1 MTKRNLRKRL
11 KEQFEKLLPDFSLK
25 EKVVEA
31 VTPEAEMLKEK
42 ERARV
47 RAMFTSKRAI
57 MSFVATCLI
66 VCVGLGVGLGLGLNG
81 GVIPLDGED
90 SPAGG
95 DSPTPGGE
103 PVPAPTYMSIDINP
117 SFGIE
122 VDEDGV
128 VVSVEALNE
137 DAVIVLLD
145 IDLVGKTVEEVF
157 TTIVSL
163 AEELGYLKED
173 GTVNVVMSNDTAAV
187 LQEEIAA
194 RVENVL
200 DDVNALLSAENITIN
215 IEKGKEALVSA
226 LEEAGKF
233 VEGMEDW
240 SAEHLHKYFKDY
252 DSEKIDAFID
262 DVKEQGEEIRATLEE
277 EYAKL
282 KPMLKPIAD
291 KIVDAYNKK
300 DYVGFVLAILDA
312 GEYIAMYIDSADLN
326 VALADFGAFIFGS
339 PEMVGDFCTFLE
351 DMAEGNHSDEIEDM
365 ILNQIKAQLKD
376 KHDKESGENPDGQN
390 A

>member
-11 KEQFEKLLPDFSLK
+11 KEQFEKLLPDFSFK

-47 RAMFTSKRAI
+47 KAMFTSKRAI

-81 GVIPLDGED
+81 GVLTPYGD
-90 SPAGG
+90 
-95 DSPTPGGE
+95 DSPTPGEE

-145 IDLVGKTVEEVF
+145 TDLVGKTVEEVF

-173 GTVNVVMSNDTAAV
+173 GTVNVVMSNEFKAV
-187 LQEEIAA
+187 EEAIAT

-252 DSEKIDAFID
+252 DSEKIDAFIA
-262 DVKEQGEEIRATLEE
+262 DVKAQGEEIRATLEE
-277 EYAKL
+277 EYAK
-282 KPMLKPIAD
+282 LKPIAD

-300 DYVGFVLAILDA
+300 DYVGFALAILDA

-326 VALADFGAFIFGS
+326 VALNEFDDFILGS

-376 KHDKESGENPDGQN
+376 KHDKESDEKPDGQN

>member
-47 RAMFTSKRAI
+47 KAMFTSKRAI

-81 GVIPLDGED
+81 GVLTPYGD
-90 SPAGG
+90 
-95 DSPTPGGE
+95 DSPTPGEE

-145 IDLVGKTVEEVF
+145 TDLVGKTVEEVF

-173 GTVNVVMSNDTAAV
+173 GTVNVVMSNEFKAV
-187 LQEEIAA
+187 EEAIAT

-215 IEKGKEALVSA
+215 LEKGKEALVSA

-252 DSEKIDAFID
+252 DSEKIDAFIA
-262 DVKEQGEEIRATLEE
+262 DVKAQGEEIRATLEE
-277 EYAKL
+277 EYAK
-282 KPMLKPIAD
+282 LKPIAD

-300 DYVGFVLAILDA
+300 DYVGFALAILDA

-326 VALADFGAFIFGS
+326 VALNEFDDFILGS

-365 ILNQIKAQLKD
+365 ILNQIKGQLKD
-376 KHDKESGENPDGQN
+376 KHDKDGQGN
-390 A
+390 PEGNHDGQEA

>member
-47 RAMFTSKRAI
+47 KAMFTSKRAI

-66 VCVGLGVGLGLGLNG
+66 VCVGLGVGLGLGLKV
-81 GVIPLDGED
+81 GVLTPDGD
-90 SPAGG
+90 
-95 DSPTPGGE
+95 DSPTPGEE

-145 IDLVGKTVEEVF
+145 TDLVGKTVEEVF

-173 GTVNVVMSNDTAAV
+173 GTVNVVMSNEFKAV
-187 LQEEIAA
+187 EEAIAT

-200 DDVNALLSAENITIN
+200 DDVNALLSAENVTIN
-215 IEKGKEALVSA
+215 LEKGKEALVSA
-226 LEEAGKF
+226 LEETGKF

-252 DSEKIDAFID
+252 DSEKIDAFIA
-262 DVKEQGEEIRATLEE
+262 DVKAQGEEIRATLEE
-277 EYAKL
+277 EYAK
-282 KPMLKPIAD
+282 LKPIAD

-300 DYVGFVLAILDA
+300 DYVGFALAILDA

-326 VALADFGAFIFGS
+326 VALNEFDDFILGS

-376 KHDKESGENPDGQN
+376 KHDKESDEKPDGQN

>member
-11 KEQFEKLLPDFSLK
+11 KEQFEKLLPDFSFK

-47 RAMFTSKRAI
+47 KAMFTSKRAI
-57 MSFVATCLI
+57 MSFVATCLV

-81 GVIPLDGED
+81 GVLTPDGDD
-90 SPAGG
+90 S
-95 DSPTPGGE
+95 SPHGE
-103 PVPAPTYMSIDINP
+103 EPTPAPTYMSIDINP

-145 IDLVGKTVEEVF
+145 TDLVGKTVEEVF

-163 AEELGYLKED
+163 AKELGYLKED
-173 GTVNVVMSNDTAAV
+173 GTVNVVMSNEFKAV
-187 LQEEIAA
+187 EEAIAT

-252 DSEKIDAFID
+252 DSEKIDAFIA
-262 DVKEQGEEIRATLEE
+262 DVKAQGEEIRATLEE
-277 EYAKL
+277 EYAK
-282 KPMLKPIAD
+282 LKPIAD

-300 DYVGFVLAILDA
+300 DYVGFALAILDA
-312 GEYIAMYIDSADLN
+312 GEYIAMYIDSAELN
-326 VALADFGAFIFGS
+326 VALDEFGAFILGS

-365 ILNQIKAQLKD
+365 ILNQIKGQLKD

>member
-1 MTKRNLRKRL
+1 MTKRNLRKKL
-11 KEQFEKLLPDFSLK
+11 KEQFEKLLPDFSFK

-47 RAMFTSKRAI
+47 KAMFTSKRAI

-66 VCVGLGVGLGLGLNG
+66 VCVGLGVGLGFGLKV
-81 GVIPLDGED
+81 GVLTPDGD
-90 SPAGG
+90 DPSTHGG
-95 DSPTPGGE
+95 D

-145 IDLVGKTVEEVF
+145 TDLVGKTVEEVF

-173 GTVNVVMSNDTAAV
+173 GTVNVVMSNEFKAV
-187 LQEEIAA
+187 EEAIAT

-252 DSEKIDAFID
+252 DSEKIDAFIA
-262 DVKEQGEEIRATLEE
+262 DVKAQGEEIRATLEE

-282 KPMLKPIAD
+282 KPIAD

-300 DYVGFVLAILDA
+300 DYVAFALAILDA

-326 VALADFGAFIFGS
+326 VALDEFGAFILGS

-351 DMAEGNHSDEIEDM
+351 DMAEGNHSDDIEDM
-365 ILNQIKAQLKD
+365 ILNQIKGQLKD

>member
-11 KEQFEKLLPDFSLK
+11 KEQFEKLLPDFSFK

-47 RAMFTSKRAI
+47 KAMFTSKRAI

-66 VCVGLGVGLGLGLNG
+66 VCVGLGVGLGLGLKV
-81 GVIPLDGED
+81 GVLTPD
-90 SPAGG
+90 GG
-95 DSPTPGGE
+95 DSHTDGGDPT
-103 PVPAPTYMSIDINP
+103 PAPTYMSIDINP

-145 IDLVGKTVEEVF
+145 TDLVGKTVEEVF

-173 GTVNVVMSNDTAAV
+173 GTVNVVMSNEFKAV
-187 LQEEIAA
+187 EEAIAT

-376 KHDKESGENPDGQN
+376 KHDKESGENTDGQN

>member
-11 KEQFEKLLPDFSLK
+11 KEQFEKLLPDFSFK

-47 RAMFTSKRAI
+47 KAMFTSKRAI

-66 VCVGLGVGLGLGLNG
+66 VCVGLGVGLGLGLGG
-81 GVIPLDGED
+81 GVLTPYGDD
-90 SPAGG
+90 PSTHGG
-95 DSPTPGGE
+95 DPT
-103 PVPAPTYMSIDINP
+103 PAPTYMSIDINP

-145 IDLVGKTVEEVF
+145 TDLVGKTVEEVF

-163 AEELGYLKED
+163 AKELGYLKED
-173 GTVNVVMSNDTAAV
+173 GTVNVVMSNEFKAV
-187 LQEEIAA
+187 EEAIAT

-252 DSEKIDAFID
+252 DSEKIDAFIA
-262 DVKEQGEEIRATLEE
+262 DVKAQGEEIRATLEE
-277 EYAKL
+277 EYAK
-282 KPMLKPIAD
+282 LKPIAD

-300 DYVGFVLAILDA
+300 DYVGFALAILDA

-326 VALADFGAFIFGS
+326 VALDEFGAFILGS

-365 ILNQIKAQLKD
+365 ILNQIKGQLKD
-376 KHDKESGENPDGQN
+376 KHDKESGENSDGQN

>member
-11 KEQFEKLLPDFSLK
+11 KEQFEKLLPDFSFK

-47 RAMFTSKRAI
+47 KAMFTSKRAI

-66 VCVGLGVGLGLGLNG
+66 VCVGLGVGLGLGLKV
-81 GVIPLDGED
+81 GVLTPDGD
-90 SPAGG
+90 DPS
-95 DSPTPGGE
+95 THGGE

-145 IDLVGKTVEEVF
+145 TDLVGKTVEEVF

-173 GTVNVVMSNDTAAV
+173 GTVNVVMSNEFKAV
-187 LQEEIAA
+187 EEAIAT
-194 RVENVL
+194 RVENAL

-215 IEKGKEALVSA
+215 VEKGKEALVCA

-252 DSEKIDAFID
+252 DSEKIDAFIA
-262 DVKEQGEEIRATLEE
+262 DVKAQGEEIRATLEE
-277 EYAKL
+277 EYAK
-282 KPMLKPIAD
+282 LKPIAD

-300 DYVGFVLAILDA
+300 DYVGFALAILDA
-312 GEYIAMYIDSADLN
+312 GEYIAMYVDSAELN
-326 VALADFGAFIFGS
+326 VALDEFGAFILGS

-365 ILNQIKAQLKD
+365 IMNQIKGQLKD

>member
-11 KEQFEKLLPDFSLK
+11 KEQFEKLLPDFSFK

-47 RAMFTSKRAI
+47 KAMFTSKRAI

-81 GVIPLDGED
+81 GMLTSDGD
-90 SPAGG
+90 DPSTHGG
-95 DSPTPGGE
+95 D

-145 IDLVGKTVEEVF
+145 TNLVGKTVEEVF

-173 GTVNVVMSNDTAAV
+173 GTVNVVMSNEFKAV
-187 LQEEIAA
+187 EEAIAT

-252 DSEKIDAFID
+252 DSEKIDAFIA
-262 DVKEQGEEIRATLEE
+262 DVKAQGEEIRATLEE

-282 KPMLKPIAD
+282 KPIAD

-300 DYVGFVLAILDA
+300 DYVAFALAILDA

-326 VALADFGAFIFGS
+326 VALDEFGAFILGS

-365 ILNQIKAQLKD
+365 ILNQIKGQLKD
-376 KHDKESGENPDGQN
+376 KHDKESGEKSDGQK

>member
-11 KEQFEKLLPDFSLK
+11 KEQFEKLLPDFSFK

-31 VTPEAEMLKEK
+31 VTPEAEMLKAK

-47 RAMFTSKRAI
+47 KAMFTSKRAI

-81 GVIPLDGED
+81 GVITPVGDD
-90 SPAGG
+90 PSTHGG
-95 DSPTPGGE
+95 DPA
-103 PVPAPTYMSIDINP
+103 PAPTYMSIDINP

-145 IDLVGKTVEEVF
+145 TDLVGKTVEEVF

-173 GTVNVVMSNDTAAV
+173 GTVNVVMSNDEAAA
-187 LQEEIAA
+187 LQEKIAA

-252 DSEKIDAFID
+252 DSEKIDAFIA
-262 DVKEQGEEIRATLEE
+262 DVKAQGEEIRATLEE

-282 KPMLKPIAD
+282 KPIAD

-300 DYVGFVLAILDA
+300 DYVNFALAILEA
-312 GEYIAMYIDSADLN
+312 GEYIAMYIDSAELN
-326 VALADFGAFIFGS
+326 VALDEFGAFILGS

-365 ILNQIKAQLKD
+365 ILNQIKGQLKD

>member
-11 KEQFEKLLPDFSLK
+11 KEQFEKLLPDFSFK

-47 RAMFTSKRAI
+47 KAMFTSKRAI

-66 VCVGLGVGLGLGLNG
+66 VCVGLGVGLGLGLKV
-81 GVIPLDGED
+81 GVLTPYGDD
-90 SPAGG
+90 SPA
-95 DSPTPGGE
+95 PGGE
-103 PVPAPTYMSIDINP
+103 PAPAPTYMSIDINP

-128 VVSVEALNE
+128 VASVEALNE

-145 IDLVGKTVEEVF
+145 TDLVGKTVEEVF

-163 AEELGYLKED
+163 AKELGYLKED

-252 DSEKIDAFID
+252 DSEKIDAFIA
-262 DVKEQGEEIRATLEE
+262 DVKAQGEEIRATLEE
-277 EYAKL
+277 EYAK
-282 KPMLKPIAD
+282 LKPIAD

-300 DYVGFVLAILDA
+300 DYVGFALAILDA
-312 GEYIAMYIDSADLN
+312 SEYIAMYIDSAELN
-326 VALADFGAFIFGS
+326 VALDEFGAFILGS

-351 DMAEGNHSDEIEDM
+351 DMAADNHSDEIEDM
-365 ILNQIKAQLKD
+365 ILNQIKGQLKD
-376 KHDKESGENPDGQN
+376 EHDKDGQGN
-390 A
+390 PEGNHDGQKA

>member
-47 RAMFTSKRAI
+47 KAMFTSKRAI

-66 VCVGLGVGLGLGLNG
+66 VCVGLGVGLGLGLKV
-81 GVIPLDGED
+81 GVLTPDGD
-90 SPAGG
+90 
-95 DSPTPGGE
+95 DSPTPGEE

-145 IDLVGKTVEEVF
+145 TDLVGKTVEEVF

-173 GTVNVVMSNDTAAV
+173 GTVNVVMSNEFKAV
-187 LQEEIAA
+187 EEAIAT

-200 DDVNALLSAENITIN
+200 DDVNALLSAENVTIN
-215 IEKGKEALVSA
+215 LEKGKEALVSA
-226 LEEAGKF
+226 LEETGKF

-252 DSEKIDAFID
+252 DSEKIDAFIA
-262 DVKEQGEEIRATLEE
+262 DVKAQGEEIRATLEE
-277 EYAKL
+277 EYAK
-282 KPMLKPIAD
+282 LKPIAD

-300 DYVGFVLAILDA
+300 DYVGFALAILDA

-326 VALADFGAFIFGS
+326 VALNEFDDFILGS

-365 ILNQIKAQLKD
+365 ILNQIKGQLKD
-376 KHDKESGENPDGQN
+376 KHDKESDENPDGQK

>member
-11 KEQFEKLLPDFSLK
+11 KEQFEKLLPDFSFK
-25 EKVVEA
+25 EKVVET

-47 RAMFTSKRAI
+47 KAMFTSKRAI

-81 GVIPLDGED
+81 GVLAPDGD
-90 SPAGG
+90 DPSTHGG
-95 DSPTPGGE
+95 D

-145 IDLVGKTVEEVF
+145 TDLVGKTVEEVF

-173 GTVNVVMSNDTAAV
+173 GTVNVVMSNDEAAA
-187 LQEEIAA
+187 LQEKIAA

-252 DSEKIDAFID
+252 DSEKMDAFIA
-262 DVKEQGEEIRATLEE
+262 DVKAQGEEIRATLEE

-282 KPMLKPIAD
+282 KPIAD

-300 DYVGFVLAILDA
+300 DYVNFALAILDA
-312 GEYIAMYIDSADLN
+312 GEYIAMYIDSAELN
-326 VALADFGAFIFGS
+326 VALDEFGAFILGS

-365 ILNQIKAQLKD
+365 ILNQIKGQLKD

>member
-1 MTKRNLRKRL
+1 MTKRNLRKTL
-11 KEQFEKLLPDFSLK
+11 KEQFEKLLPDFSFK

-47 RAMFTSKRAI
+47 KAMFTSKRAI

-81 GVIPLDGED
+81 GVLTPDGD
-90 SPAGG
+90 DPS
-95 DSPTPGGE
+95 THGGE

-145 IDLVGKTVEEVF
+145 TDLVGKTVEEVF

-173 GTVNVVMSNDTAAV
+173 GTVNVVMSNEFKAV
-187 LQEEIAA
+187 EEAIAT

-252 DSEKIDAFID
+252 DSEKIDAFIA
-262 DVKEQGEEIRATLEE
+262 DVKAQGEEIRATLEE
-277 EYAKL
+277 EYAK
-282 KPMLKPIAD
+282 LKPIAD

-300 DYVGFVLAILDA
+300 DYVGFALAILDA

-326 VALADFGAFIFGS
+326 VALDEFGAFILGS

-351 DMAEGNHSDEIEDM
+351 DMAASNHSDEIEDM
-365 ILNQIKAQLKD
+365 ILNQIKSQLKD
-376 KHDKESGENPDGQN
+376 KHDKESDESSDGQN

>member
-1 MTKRNLRKRL
+1 MTKRNLRKTL
-11 KEQFEKLLPDFSLK
+11 KEQFEKLLPDFSFK

-47 RAMFTSKRAI
+47 KAMFTSKRAI

-66 VCVGLGVGLGLGLNG
+66 VCVGLGVGLGLGLKG
-81 GVIPLDGED
+81 GMLTPDGD
-90 SPAGG
+90 DPSTHGG
-95 DSPTPGGE
+95 DPT
-103 PVPAPTYMSIDINP
+103 PAPTYMSIDINP

-145 IDLVGKTVEEVF
+145 TDLVGKTVEEVF
-157 TTIVSL
+157 TTILSL
-163 AEELGYLKED
+163 AKELGYLKED
-173 GTVNVVMSNDTAAV
+173 GTVNVVMSNEFKAV
-187 LQEEIAA
+187 EEAIAT

-252 DSEKIDAFID
+252 DSEKIDAFIA
-262 DVKEQGEEIRATLEE
+262 DVKAQGEEIRATLEE
-277 EYAKL
+277 EYAK
-282 KPMLKPIAD
+282 LKPIAD

-300 DYVGFVLAILDA
+300 DYVGFALAILDA

-326 VALADFGAFIFGS
+326 VALDEFGAFILGS

-365 ILNQIKAQLKD
+365 ILNQIKGQLKD
-376 KHDKESGENPDGQN
+376 KHDKESGEKSDGQK

>member
-11 KEQFEKLLPDFSLK
+11 KEQFEKLLPDFSFK

-47 RAMFTSKRAI
+47 KAMFTSKRAI

-66 VCVGLGVGLGLGLNG
+66 VCVGLGVGLGLGLGG
-81 GVIPLDGED
+81 GVLTPYGDD
-90 SPAGG
+90 PSTHGG
-95 DSPTPGGE
+95 DPT
-103 PVPAPTYMSIDINP
+103 PAPTYMSIDINP

-145 IDLVGKTVEEVF
+145 TDLVGKTVEEVF

-163 AEELGYLKED
+163 AKELGYLKED
-173 GTVNVVMSNDTAAV
+173 GTVNVVMSNEFKAV
-187 LQEEIAA
+187 EEAIAT

-252 DSEKIDAFID
+252 DSEKIDAFIA
-262 DVKEQGEEIRATLEE
+262 DVKAQGEEIRATLEE
-277 EYAKL
+277 EYAK
-282 KPMLKPIAD
+282 LKPIAD

-300 DYVGFVLAILDA
+300 DYVGFALAILEA
-312 GEYIAMYIDSADLN
+312 GEYIAMYIDSAELN
-326 VALADFGAFIFGS
+326 VALDEFGAFILGS

-365 ILNQIKAQLKD
+365 ILNQIKGQLKD
-376 KHDKESGENPDGQN
+376 KHDKESGENSDGQN

>member
-11 KEQFEKLLPDFSLK
+11 KEQFEKLLPDFSFK

-47 RAMFTSKRAI
+47 KAMFTSKRAI

-66 VCVGLGVGLGLGLNG
+66 VCVGLGVGLGLGLKV
-81 GVIPLDGED
+81 GVLPLDGD
-90 SPAGG
+90 

-103 PVPAPTYMSIDINP
+103 AVPAPTYMSIDINP

-145 IDLVGKTVEEVF
+145 TDLVGKTVEEVF

-163 AEELGYLKED
+163 AKELGYLKED
-173 GTVNVVMSNDTAAV
+173 GTVNVVMSNEFKAV
-187 LQEEIAA
+187 EEAIAT

-252 DSEKIDAFID
+252 DSEKIDAFIA
-262 DVKEQGEEIRATLEE
+262 DVKAQGEEIRATLEE
-277 EYAKL
+277 EYAK
-282 KPMLKPIAD
+282 LKPIAD

-300 DYVGFVLAILDA
+300 DYVGFALAILDA
-312 GEYIAMYIDSADLN
+312 SEYIAMYIDSAELN
-326 VALADFGAFIFGS
+326 VALDEFGAFILGS

-365 ILNQIKAQLKD
+365 ILNQIKGQLKD

>member
-47 RAMFTSKRAI
+47 KAMFTSKRAI

-66 VCVGLGVGLGLGLNG
+66 VCVGLGVGLGLGLKV
-81 GVIPLDGED
+81 GVLTPDGD
-90 SPAGG
+90 
-95 DSPTPGGE
+95 DSPTPGEE

-145 IDLVGKTVEEVF
+145 TDLVGKTVEEVF

-173 GTVNVVMSNDTAAV
+173 GTVNVVMSNEFKAV
-187 LQEEIAA
+187 EEAIAT

-252 DSEKIDAFID
+252 DSEKIDAFIA
-262 DVKEQGEEIRATLEE
+262 DVKAQGEEIRATLEE
-277 EYAKL
+277 EYAK
-282 KPMLKPIAD
+282 LKPIAD

-300 DYVGFVLAILDA
+300 DYVGFALAILDA
-312 GEYIAMYIDSADLN
+312 SEYIAMYIDSADLD
-326 VALADFGAFIFGS
+326 VALADFGAFILGS

-365 ILNQIKAQLKD
+365 ILNQIKGQLKD
-376 KHDKESGENPDGQN
+376 KHDKESDENPDGQK

>member
-11 KEQFEKLLPDFSLK
+11 KEQFEKLLPDFSFK
-25 EKVVEA
+25 EKVVET

-47 RAMFTSKRAI
+47 KAMFTSKRAI

-66 VCVGLGVGLGLGLNG
+66 VCVGLGVGLGLGLGG
-81 GVIPLDGED
+81 GVLTPYGDD
-90 SPAGG
+90 PSTHGG
-95 DSPTPGGE
+95 DPT
-103 PVPAPTYMSIDINP
+103 PAPTYMSIDINP

-145 IDLVGKTVEEVF
+145 TDLVGKTVEEVF

-173 GTVNVVMSNDTAAV
+173 GTVNVVMSNEFKAV
-187 LQEEIAA
+187 EEAIAT

-252 DSEKIDAFID
+252 DSEKIDAFIA
-262 DVKEQGEEIRATLEE
+262 DVKAQGEEIRATLEE
-277 EYAKL
+277 EYAK
-282 KPMLKPIAD
+282 LKPIAD

-300 DYVGFVLAILDA
+300 DYVGFALAILDA

-326 VALADFGAFIFGS
+326 VALDEFGAFILGS

-365 ILNQIKAQLKD
+365 ILNQIKGQLKD
-376 KHDKESGENPDGQN
+376 NHDKESGKNPDGQE

>member
-11 KEQFEKLLPDFSLK
+11 KEQFEKLLPDFSFK

-47 RAMFTSKRAI
+47 KAMFTSKRAI

-81 GVIPLDGED
+81 GVLTPDGD
-90 SPAGG
+90 DPSTHGG
-95 DSPTPGGE
+95 DPT
-103 PVPAPTYMSIDINP
+103 PAPTYMSIDINP

-145 IDLVGKTVEEVF
+145 TDLVGKTVEEVF
-157 TTIVSL
+157 TTILSL

-173 GTVNVVMSNDTAAV
+173 GTVNVVMSNEFKAV
-187 LQEEIAA
+187 EEAIAT

-252 DSEKIDAFID
+252 DSEKIDAFIA
-262 DVKEQGEEIRATLEE
+262 DVKAQGEEIRATLEE
-277 EYAKL
+277 EYAK
-282 KPMLKPIAD
+282 LKPIAD

-300 DYVGFVLAILDA
+300 DYVGFALAILDA

-326 VALADFGAFIFGS
+326 VALDEFGAFILGS

-351 DMAEGNHSDEIEDM
+351 DMAADNHSDEIEDM
-365 ILNQIKAQLKD
+365 ILNQIKGQLKD
-376 KHDKESGENPDGQN
+376 KHDKESDENSDGQN

>member
-11 KEQFEKLLPDFSLK
+11 KEQFEKLLPDFSFK

-47 RAMFTSKRAI
+47 KAMFTSKRAI

-81 GVIPLDGED
+81 GVPPLDGD
-90 SPAGG
+90 

-103 PVPAPTYMSIDINP
+103 PTPAPTYMSIDINP

-145 IDLVGKTVEEVF
+145 TDLVGKTVEEVF

-173 GTVNVVMSNDTAAV
+173 GTVNVVMSNEFKAV
-187 LQEEIAA
+187 EEAIAT

-215 IEKGKEALVSA
+215 LEKGKEALVSA

-240 SAEHLHKYFKDY
+240 SAEHLHKHFKDY
-252 DSEKIDAFID
+252 DSEKMDDFIAY
-262 DVKEQGEEIRATLEE
+262 VKDQSEKIRATLEE
-277 EYAKL
+277 EYATLEEEYAK
-282 KPMLKPIAD
+282 LKPIAD

-300 DYVGFVLAILDA
+300 DYVGFARAIFDA
-312 GEYIAMYIDSADLN
+312 GEYVAMYIDSAELDVTLDEF
-326 VALADFGAFIFGS
+326 LSS

-351 DMAEGNHSDEIEDM
+351 EMAEGNHSDEIEDM
-365 ILNQIKAQLKD
+365 ILNQIKGQLKD
-376 KHDKESGENPDGQN
+376 KHDKESGEKSDGQN

>member
-1 MTKRNLRKRL
+1 MTKRNLRKTL
-11 KEQFEKLLPDFSLK
+11 KEQFEKLLPDFSFK

-47 RAMFTSKRAI
+47 KAMFTSKRAI

-66 VCVGLGVGLGLGLNG
+66 VCVGLGVGLGLGLKG
-81 GVIPLDGED
+81 GVLTPDGD
-90 SPAGG
+90 DPSTHGG
-95 DSPTPGGE
+95 DPT
-103 PVPAPTYMSIDINP
+103 PAPTYMSIDINP

-145 IDLVGKTVEEVF
+145 TDLVGKTVEEVF
-157 TTIVSL
+157 ATIVSL

-173 GTVNVVMSNDTAAV
+173 GTVNVVMSNEFKAV
-187 LQEEIAA
+187 EEAIAT
-194 RVENVL
+194 RVENAL

-215 IEKGKEALVSA
+215 LEKGKEALVSA

-252 DSEKIDAFID
+252 DSEKIDAFIA
-262 DVKEQGEEIRATLEE
+262 DVKAQGEEIRATLEE
-277 EYAKL
+277 EYAK
-282 KPMLKPIAD
+282 LKPIAD

-300 DYVGFVLAILDA
+300 DYVGFALAILDA
-312 GEYIAMYIDSADLN
+312 SEYIAMYIDSADLD
-326 VALADFGAFIFGS
+326 VALADFGAFILGS

-365 ILNQIKAQLKD
+365 IMNQIKGQLKD
-376 KHDKESGENPDGQN
+376 KHDKESGEKPDGQN

>member
-47 RAMFTSKRAI
+47 KAMFTSKRAI

-66 VCVGLGVGLGLGLNG
+66 VCVGLGVGLGLGLKV
-81 GVIPLDGED
+81 GVLTPDGD
-90 SPAGG
+90 
-95 DSPTPGGE
+95 DSPTPGEE

-145 IDLVGKTVEEVF
+145 TDLVGKTVEEVF

-173 GTVNVVMSNDTAAV
+173 GTVNVVMSNEFKAV
-187 LQEEIAA
+187 EEAIAT

-200 DDVNALLSAENITIN
+200 DDVNALLSAENVTIN
-215 IEKGKEALVSA
+215 LEKGKEALVSA
-226 LEEAGKF
+226 LEETGKF

-252 DSEKIDAFID
+252 DSEKIDAFIA
-262 DVKEQGEEIRATLEE
+262 DVKAQGEEIRATLEE
-277 EYAKL
+277 EYAK
-282 KPMLKPIAD
+282 LKPIAD

-300 DYVGFVLAILDA
+300 DYVGFALAILDA
-312 GEYIAMYIDSADLN
+312 GEYIAMYIDSADLD
-326 VALADFGAFIFGS
+326 VALADFGAFILGS

-365 ILNQIKAQLKD
+365 ILNQIKGQLKD
-376 KHDKESGENPDGQN
+376 KHDKESDENPDGQK

>member
-11 KEQFEKLLPDFSLK
+11 KEQFEKLLPDFSFK

-81 GVIPLDGED
+81 GVLTPD
-90 SPAGG
+90 GG
-95 DSPTPGGE
+95 DSHTDGGE
-103 PVPAPTYMSIDINP
+103 PTPAPTYMSIDINP

-145 IDLVGKTVEEVF
+145 TDLVGKTVEEVF
-157 TTIVSL
+157 TTILSL

-173 GTVNVVMSNDTAAV
+173 GTVNVVMSNEFKAV
-187 LQEEIAA
+187 EEAIAT

-252 DSEKIDAFID
+252 DSEKIDAFIA
-262 DVKEQGEEIRATLEE
+262 DVKAQGEEIRATLEE
-277 EYAKL
+277 EYAK
-282 KPMLKPIAD
+282 LKPIAD

-300 DYVGFVLAILDA
+300 DYVGFALAILDA

-326 VALADFGAFIFGS
+326 VALDEFGAFILGS

-365 ILNQIKAQLKD
+365 ILNQIKGQLKD
-376 KHDKESGENPDGQN
+376 KHDKESDENSDGQN

>member
-66 VCVGLGVGLGLGLNG
+66 VCVGLGVGLGLGLKV
-81 GVIPLDGED
+81 GVLPLDGD
-90 SPAGG
+90 
-95 DSPTPGGE
+95 DSPTHGGD
-103 PVPAPTYMSIDINP
+103 PTPAPTYMSIDINP

-173 GTVNVVMSNDTAAV
+173 GTVNVVMSNEFKAV
-187 LQEEIAA
+187 EEAIAT

>member
-11 KEQFEKLLPDFSLK
+11 KEQFEKLLPDFSFK

-47 RAMFTSKRAI
+47 KAMFTSKRAI

-66 VCVGLGVGLGLGLNG
+66 VCVGLGVGLGLGLKV
-81 GVIPLDGED
+81 GVLTPDGD
-90 SPAGG
+90 

-145 IDLVGKTVEEVF
+145 TDLVGKTVEEVF

-173 GTVNVVMSNDTAAV
+173 GTVNVVMSNEFKAV
-187 LQEEIAA
+187 EEAIAT

-200 DDVNALLSAENITIN
+200 DDVNALLSAENVTIN
-215 IEKGKEALVSA
+215 LEKGKESLVSA

-233 VEGMEDW
+233 VDGMEDW

-252 DSEKIDAFID
+252 DSEKIDAFIA
-262 DVKEQGEEIRATLEE
+262 DVKAQGEEIRATLEE

-282 KPMLKPIAD
+282 KPIAD

-300 DYVGFVLAILDA
+300 DYVNFALAILEA

-326 VALADFGAFIFGS
+326 VALDEFGAFILGS

-351 DMAEGNHSDEIEDM
+351 DMAAENHSDEIEDM
-365 ILNQIKAQLKD
+365 ILNQIKGQLKD
-376 KHDKESGENPDGQN
+376 KHDKESDENSDGQN

>member
-11 KEQFEKLLPDFSLK
+11 KEQFEKLLPDFSFK

-47 RAMFTSKRAI
+47 KAMFTSKRAI
-57 MSFVATCLI
+57 ISYVATCLI
-66 VCVGLGVGLGLGLNG
+66 VCVGLGVGLGLGFGG
-81 GVIPLDGED
+81 GVLTPYGDD
-90 SPAGG
+90 PSTHGG
-95 DSPTPGGE
+95 D

-128 VVSVEALNE
+128 VASVEALNE

-145 IDLVGKTVEEVF
+145 TDLVGKTVEEVF

-163 AEELGYLKED
+163 AKELGYLKED
-173 GTVNVVMSNDTAAV
+173 GAVNVVMSNEFKAV
-187 LQEEIAA
+187 EEAIAT

-252 DSEKIDAFID
+252 DSEKMDAFIA
-262 DVKEQGEEIRATLEE
+262 DVKAQGEEIRATLEE

-282 KPMLKPIAD
+282 KPIAD

-300 DYVGFVLAILDA
+300 DYVSFALAILDA
-312 GEYIAMYIDSADLN
+312 GEYIAMYIDSEELN
-326 VALADFGAFIFGS
+326 VALDEFGAFILGS

-365 ILNQIKAQLKD
+365 ILNQIKGQLKD

>member
-11 KEQFEKLLPDFSLK
+11 KEQFEKLLPDFSFK

-31 VTPEAEMLKEK
+31 VTPEAEMLKAK

-47 RAMFTSKRAI
+47 KAMFTSKRAI

-81 GVIPLDGED
+81 GMLTPDGD
-90 SPAGG
+90 DPSTHGG
-95 DSPTPGGE
+95 DPA
-103 PVPAPTYMSIDINP
+103 PAPTYMSIDINP

-145 IDLVGKTVEEVF
+145 TDLVGKTVEEVF

-163 AEELGYLKED
+163 AKELGYLKED
-173 GTVNVVMSNDTAAV
+173 GTVNVVMSNDEAAV
-187 LQEEIAA
+187 LQEKIAA

-252 DSEKIDAFID
+252 DSEKIDAFIA
-262 DVKEQGEEIRATLEE
+262 DVKAQGEEIRATLEE

-282 KPMLKPIAD
+282 KPIAD

-300 DYVGFVLAILDA
+300 DYVNFALAILEA
-312 GEYIAMYIDSADLN
+312 GEYIAMYINSAELN
-326 VALADFGAFIFGS
+326 VALDEFGAFILGS

-365 ILNQIKAQLKD
+365 ILNQIKGQLKD

>member
-11 KEQFEKLLPDFSLK
+11 KEQFEKLLPDFSFK

-47 RAMFTSKRAI
+47 KAMFTSKRAI

-66 VCVGLGVGLGLGLNG
+66 VCVGLGVGLGLGLKV
-81 GVIPLDGED
+81 GVLTPDGD
-90 SPAGG
+90 
-95 DSPTPGGE
+95 DSPTPGEE

-145 IDLVGKTVEEVF
+145 TDLVGKTVEEVF

-173 GTVNVVMSNDTAAV
+173 GTVNVVMSNEFKAV
-187 LQEEIAA
+187 EEAIAT

-200 DDVNALLSAENITIN
+200 DDVNALLSAENVTIN
-215 IEKGKEALVSA
+215 LEKGKEALVSA
-226 LEEAGKF
+226 LEETGKF

-252 DSEKIDAFID
+252 DSEKIDAFIA
-262 DVKEQGEEIRATLEE
+262 DVKAQGEEIRATLEE
-277 EYAKL
+277 EYAK
-282 KPMLKPIAD
+282 LKPIAD

-300 DYVGFVLAILDA
+300 DYVGFALAILDA
-312 GEYIAMYIDSADLN
+312 SEYIAMYIDSADLD
-326 VALADFGAFIFGS
+326 VALADFGAFILGS

-365 ILNQIKAQLKD
+365 ILNQIKGQLKD
-376 KHDKESGENPDGQN
+376 KHDKESDENPDGQK

>member
-11 KEQFEKLLPDFSLK
+11 KEQFEKLLPDFSFK

-47 RAMFTSKRAI
+47 KAMFTSKRAI

-81 GVIPLDGED
+81 GMLTPD
-90 SPAGG
+90 GG
-95 DSPTPGGE
+95 DSSPHGGE
-103 PVPAPTYMSIDINP
+103 PTPAPTYMSIDINP

-145 IDLVGKTVEEVF
+145 TDLVGKTVEEVF

-173 GTVNVVMSNDTAAV
+173 GTVNVVMSNEFKAV
-187 LQEEIAA
+187 EEVIAT
-194 RVENVL
+194 RVENAL
-200 DDVNALLSAENITIN
+200 DDVNALLSAENVTIN

-252 DSEKIDAFID
+252 DSEKIDAFIA
-262 DVKEQGEEIRATLEE
+262 DVKAQGEEIRATLEE
-277 EYAKL
+277 EYAK
-282 KPMLKPIAD
+282 LKPIAD

-300 DYVGFVLAILDA
+300 DYVGFALAILEA
-312 GEYIAMYIDSADLN
+312 GEYIAMYVDSADLN
-326 VALADFGAFIFGS
+326 VALDEFGAFILGS

-365 ILNQIKAQLKD
+365 IMNQIKGQLKD
-376 KHDKESGENPDGQN
+376 KHDKESGEKPDGQK

>member
-11 KEQFEKLLPDFSLK
+11 KEQFEKLLPDFSFK

-81 GVIPLDGED
+81 GVLTPDGD
-90 SPAGG
+90 DPS
-95 DSPTPGGE
+95 THGGE
-103 PVPAPTYMSIDINP
+103 PVLAPTYMSIDINP

-145 IDLVGKTVEEVF
+145 TDLVGKTVEEVF

-173 GTVNVVMSNDTAAV
+173 GTVNVVMSNDTAAA
-187 LQEEIAA
+187 LQEEIAT

-200 DDVNALLSAENITIN
+200 DDVNALLSAENVTIN

-252 DSEKIDAFID
+252 DSEKIDAFIA
-262 DVKEQGEEIRATLEE
+262 DVKAQGEEIRATLEE
-277 EYAKL
+277 EYAK
-282 KPMLKPIAD
+282 LKPIAD

-300 DYVGFVLAILDA
+300 DYVGFALAILDA

-326 VALADFGAFIFGS
+326 VALDEFGAFILGS

-365 ILNQIKAQLKD
+365 ILNQIKGQLKD
-376 KHDKESGENPDGQN
+376 KHDKESGEKSDGQN

>member
-11 KEQFEKLLPDFSLK
+11 KEQFEKLLPDFSFK

-47 RAMFTSKRAI
+47 KAMFTSKRAI

-81 GVIPLDGED
+81 GVLPLDGD
-90 SPAGG
+90 DTSTPVG
-95 DSPTPGGE
+95 DSI
-103 PVPAPTYMSIDINP
+103 PAPTYMSIDINP

-145 IDLVGKTVEEVF
+145 TDLVGKTVEEVF

-173 GTVNVVMSNDTAAV
+173 GTVNVVMSNEFKAV
-187 LQEEIAA
+187 EEAIAT

-252 DSEKIDAFID
+252 DSEKIDAFIA
-262 DVKEQGEEIRATLEE
+262 DVKAQGEEIRATLEE
-277 EYAKL
+277 EYAK
-282 KPMLKPIAD
+282 LKPIAD

-300 DYVGFVLAILDA
+300 DYVGFALAILDA
-312 GEYIAMYIDSADLN
+312 SEYIAMYIDSADLD
-326 VALADFGAFIFGS
+326 VALADFGAFILGS

-365 ILNQIKAQLKD
+365 IMNQIKGQLKD
-376 KHDKESGENPDGQN
+376 KHDKESGEKPDGQK

>member
-11 KEQFEKLLPDFSLK
+11 KEQFEKLLPDFSFK

-47 RAMFTSKRAI
+47 KAMFTSKRAI

-66 VCVGLGVGLGLGLNG
+66 VCVGLGVGLGLGLKV
-81 GVIPLDGED
+81 GVLTPDGD
-90 SPAGG
+90 
-95 DSPTPGGE
+95 DSPTPGEE

-145 IDLVGKTVEEVF
+145 TDLVGKTVEEVF

-173 GTVNVVMSNDTAAV
+173 GTVNVVMSNEFKAV
-187 LQEEIAA
+187 EEAIAT

-200 DDVNALLSAENITIN
+200 DDVNALLSAENVTIN
-215 IEKGKEALVSA
+215 LEKGKEALVSA

-252 DSEKIDAFID
+252 DSEKIDAFIA
-262 DVKEQGEEIRATLEE
+262 DVKAQGEEIRATLEE
-277 EYAKL
+277 EYAK
-282 KPMLKPIAD
+282 LKPIAD

-300 DYVGFVLAILDA
+300 DYVGFALAILDA
-312 GEYIAMYIDSADLN
+312 SEYIAMYIDSADLD
-326 VALADFGAFIFGS
+326 VALADFGAFILGS

-365 ILNQIKAQLKD
+365 ILNQIKGQLKD
-376 KHDKESGENPDGQN
+376 KHDKESDENPDGQK

>member
-11 KEQFEKLLPDFSLK
+11 KEQFEKLLPDFSFK

-81 GVIPLDGED
+81 GVLTPDGD
-90 SPAGG
+90 DPS
-95 DSPTPGGE
+95 THGGE
-103 PVPAPTYMSIDINP
+103 PVLAPTYMSIDINP

-145 IDLVGKTVEEVF
+145 TDLVGKTVEEVF

-173 GTVNVVMSNDTAAV
+173 GTVNVVMSNEFKAV
-187 LQEEIAA
+187 EEAIAT

-200 DDVNALLSAENITIN
+200 DDVNALLSAENVTIN

-252 DSEKIDAFID
+252 DSEKIDDFID
-262 DVKEQGEEIRATLEE
+262 DVKDQSEKIRAILEEKYATLEE
-277 EYAKL
+277 EYAK
-282 KPMLKPIAD
+282 LKPIAD

-300 DYVGFVLAILDA
+300 DYAGFALAILEA
-312 GEYIAMYIDSADLN
+312 GEYIAMYIDSAELDVTLDEF
-326 VALADFGAFIFGS
+326 LSS

-365 ILNQIKAQLKD
+365 ILNQIKGQLKD
-376 KHDKESGENPDGQN
+376 KYDKESGEKSDGQN

>member
-11 KEQFEKLLPDFSLK
+11 KEQFEKLLPDFSFK

-47 RAMFTSKRAI
+47 KAMFTSKRAI

-66 VCVGLGVGLGLGLNG
+66 VCVGLGVGLGLGLGG
-81 GVIPLDGED
+81 GVLTPY
-90 SPAGG
+90 G
-95 DSPTPGGE
+95 DDPSTHGGE

-145 IDLVGKTVEEVF
+145 TDLVGKTVEEVF

-173 GTVNVVMSNDTAAV
+173 GTVNVVMSNEFQAV
-187 LQEEIAA
+187 EEAIAT
-194 RVENVL
+194 RVENAL

-215 IEKGKEALVSA
+215 LEKGKEALVSA

-252 DSEKIDAFID
+252 DSEKIDAFIA
-262 DVKEQGEEIRATLEE
+262 DVKAQGEEIRATLEE
-277 EYAKL
+277 EYAK
-282 KPMLKPIAD
+282 LKPIAD

-300 DYVGFVLAILDA
+300 DYVGFALAILDA
-312 GEYIAMYIDSADLN
+312 GEYIAMYVDSAELN
-326 VALADFGAFIFGS
+326 VALDEFGAFILGS

-365 ILNQIKAQLKD
+365 IMNQIKGQLKD
-376 KHDKESGENPDGQN
+376 KHDKESGEKPDGQK

>member
-1 MTKRNLRKRL
+1 MTKRNLRKKL
-11 KEQFEKLLPDFSLK
+11 KEQFEKLLPDFSFK

-47 RAMFTSKRAI
+47 KAMFTSKRAI
-57 MSFVATCLI
+57 ISYVATCLI
-66 VCVGLGVGLGLGLNG
+66 VCVGLGVGLGLGFGG
-81 GVIPLDGED
+81 GVLTPYGDD
-90 SPAGG
+90 PSTHGG
-95 DSPTPGGE
+95 D

-128 VVSVEALNE
+128 VASVEALNE

-145 IDLVGKTVEEVF
+145 TDLVGKTVEEVF

-163 AEELGYLKED
+163 AKELGYLKED
-173 GTVNVVMSNDTAAV
+173 GAVNVVMSNEFKAV
-187 LQEEIAA
+187 EEAIAT

-252 DSEKIDAFID
+252 DSEKMDAFIA
-262 DVKEQGEEIRATLEE
+262 DVKAQGEEIRATLEE

-282 KPMLKPIAD
+282 KPIAD

-300 DYVGFVLAILDA
+300 DYVSFALAILDA
-312 GEYIAMYIDSADLN
+312 GEYIAMYIDSAELN
-326 VALADFGAFIFGS
+326 VALDEFGAFILGS

-365 ILNQIKAQLKD
+365 ILNQIKGQLKD
-376 KHDKESGENPDGQN
+376 KHDKESGEKSDGQN
-390 A
+390 V

>member
-11 KEQFEKLLPDFSLK
+11 KEQFEKLLPDFSFK

-31 VTPEAEMLKEK
+31 VTPEAEMLKGK

-47 RAMFTSKRAI
+47 KAMFTSKRAI

-81 GVIPLDGED
+81 GVLTPD
-90 SPAGG
+90 GG
-95 DSPTPGGE
+95 DSHTDGGD

-145 IDLVGKTVEEVF
+145 TDLVGKTVEEVF

-163 AEELGYLKED
+163 AKELGYLKED
-173 GTVNVVMSNDTAAV
+173 GTVNVVMSNEFKAV
-187 LQEEIAA
+187 EEAIAT

-200 DDVNALLSAENITIN
+200 DEVNALLSAENITIN

-252 DSEKIDAFID
+252 DSEKIDAFIA
-262 DVKEQGEEIRATLEE
+262 DVKAQGEEIRATLEE
-277 EYAKL
+277 EYAK
-282 KPMLKPIAD
+282 LKPIAD

-300 DYVGFVLAILDA
+300 DYVGFALAILDA
-312 GEYIAMYIDSADLN
+312 SEYIAMYIDSAELN
-326 VALADFGAFIFGS
+326 VALDEFGAFILGS

-365 ILNQIKAQLKD
+365 ILNQIKGQLKD
-376 KHDKESGENPDGQN
+376 KHDKDGQGN
-390 A
+390 PEGNHDGQEA

>member
-11 KEQFEKLLPDFSLK
+11 KEQFEKLLPDFSFK

-47 RAMFTSKRAI
+47 KAMFTSKRAI

-81 GVIPLDGED
+81 GVLTPYGD
-90 SPAGG
+90 
-95 DSPTPGGE
+95 DSPTPGEE

-145 IDLVGKTVEEVF
+145 TDLVGKTVEEVF

-173 GTVNVVMSNDTAAV
+173 GTVNVVMSNEFKAV
-187 LQEEIAA
+187 EEAIAT

-200 DDVNALLSAENITIN
+200 DDVNALLSAENVTIN
-215 IEKGKEALVSA
+215 LEKGKEALVSA

-252 DSEKIDAFID
+252 DSEKIDAFIA
-262 DVKEQGEEIRATLEE
+262 DVKAQGEEIRATLEE
-277 EYAKL
+277 EYAK
-282 KPMLKPIAD
+282 LKPIAD

-300 DYVGFVLAILDA
+300 DYVGFALAILDA

-326 VALADFGAFIFGS
+326 VALNEFDDFILGS

-376 KHDKESGENPDGQN
+376 KHDKESDEKPDGQN